1 MKTSF
6 LEHSN
11 IECYFYVFVW
21 EGTIKYST
29 IELVDWNTFYDYGN
43 W

>member
-6 LEHSN
+6 LEHFN

-21 EGTIKYST
+21 EGTIT
-29 IELVDWNTFYDYGN
+29 IELADWNIFYDYGN